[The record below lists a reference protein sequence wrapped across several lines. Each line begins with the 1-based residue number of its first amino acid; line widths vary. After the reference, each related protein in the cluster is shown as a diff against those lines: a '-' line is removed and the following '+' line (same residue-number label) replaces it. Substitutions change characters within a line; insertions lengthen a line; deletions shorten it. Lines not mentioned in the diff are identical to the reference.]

1 MPLEDSSEGLMQ
13 KSDGFGAPD
22 WINRRQLFGQVD
34 GFVAQAAVIFDHKR
48 GHVAVWVFRPFVS
61 CSNGGGGSIPARRP
75 MIEGLSRQGTDDR

>member
-1 MPLEDSSEGLMQ
+1 MPLEDCSERLMQ
-13 KSDGFGAPD
+13 KPDGFGAPD
-22 WINRRQLFGQVD
+22 WIDRRQLFGQVD

-61 CSNGGGGSIPARRP
+61 CSNGCGGSIPARRP